1 MRLYVKQFFLYNEEE
16 GEIKMKVKV
25 NRDSCIG
32 CGACAA
38 ICEDVFEIDDEGL
51 STAKVE
57 EVEDD
62 KKQEVQDA
70 ADSCPTGA
78 IEVEE

>member
-1 MRLYVKQFFLYNEEE
+1 
-16 GEIKMKVKV
+16 MKVKV

-38 ICEDVFEIDDEGL
+38 ICDDVFEIDDKGL
-51 STAKVE
+51 STVKKE
-57 EVEDD
+57 EVDDD